1 MLPLINS
8 SPITQEMLRCTSFHR
23 IIGAY
28 HACMRRHV
36 DGGDDR
42 SDRRKEK
49 KLMPG
54 ENGERKNRTD

>member
-1 MLPLINS
+1 
-8 SPITQEMLRCTSFHR
+8 
-23 IIGAY
+23 
-28 HACMRRHV
+28 MRRHV
-36 DGGDDR
+36 DGEDDR